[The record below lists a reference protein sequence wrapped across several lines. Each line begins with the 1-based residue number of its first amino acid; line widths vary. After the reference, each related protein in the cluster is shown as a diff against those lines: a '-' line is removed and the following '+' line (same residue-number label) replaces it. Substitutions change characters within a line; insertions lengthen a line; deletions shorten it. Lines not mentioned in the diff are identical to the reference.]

1 MNCTTIDWFLP
12 WPEEALISTAQYKIM
27 NVQFQG
33 SPDEVNALRSQ
44 IVNSCYLIQ
53 AQVKIATQN
62 FYNEYRRYNYV
73 TPIGYLDFL
82 QTFKILYDMLNTKM

>member
-1 MNCTTIDWFLP
+1 MLNSHIIFLILIKRTFPGLVNCTTIDWFLP

-53 AQVKIATQN
+53 AQVK
-62 FYNEYRRYNYV
+62 
-73 TPIGYLDFL
+73 
-82 QTFKILYDMLNTKM
+82 